1 MGKELI
7 WIGASKRNII
17 DFPDE
22 VKDEIGFALH
32 LAQLGQKA
40 EIAKPFKI
48 SGETGVFEIVSN
60 FNTDTYRAVYAVKI
74 DERIYVLHT
83 FKKKSNSGIKT
94 PKHEVDL
101 IKNRLMQAKEL
112 SKTLKEC

>member
-7 WIGASKRNII
+7 WLGTSRKNII

-40 EIAKPFKI
+40 AITKPFKI
-48 SGETGVFEIVSN
+48 HGETGVFEIVSN

-74 DERIYVLHT
+74 DEIIYVLHT
-83 FKKKSNSGIKT
+83 FKKKSKTGIKT
-94 PKHEVDL
+94 PKDDIDL

-112 SKTLKEC
+112 SKKSK